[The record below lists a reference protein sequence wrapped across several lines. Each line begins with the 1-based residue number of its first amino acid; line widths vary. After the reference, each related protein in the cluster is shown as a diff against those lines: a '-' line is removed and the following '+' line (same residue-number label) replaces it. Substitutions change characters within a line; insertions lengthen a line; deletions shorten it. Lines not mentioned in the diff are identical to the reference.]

1 MKEITVKELKEKIDK
16 KEIFQLIDVREQHE
30 HDFAN
35 ISGDLIPMSQIITHK
50 DKIQSDK
57 PVVVYCRSG
66 NRSAAVIQALE
77 QRFGFTNLY
86 NLKGGILAWS
96 KEIDPSVPQY

>member
-1 MKEITVKELKEKIDK
+1 MKEITAKELKEKINK
-16 KEIFQLIDVREQHE
+16 KEIFQLIDVREQYE

-35 ISGDLIPMSQIITHK
+35 ISGEVIPMNQVINQK
-50 DKIQSDK
+50 DKIQNDK
-57 PVVVYCRSG
+57 PVVFYCRSG
-66 NRSAAVIQALE
+66 NRSAVVIQALE

-96 KEIDPSVPQY
+96 KEVDPTIPQY

>member
-1 MKEITVKELKEKIDK
+1 MKEITAKELKEKMDK

-35 ISGDLIPMSQIITHK
+35 ISGEVIPMSQVINEK
-50 DKIQSDK
+50 DKIQIDK
-57 PVVVYCRSG
+57 PVVFYCRSG
-66 NRSAAVIQALE
+66 NRSAVVIQALE

-86 NLKGGILAWS
+86 NLKGGILAWARD
-96 KEIDPSVPQY
+96 IDPSVPQY

>member
-1 MKEITVKELKEKIDK
+1 MKEITVKELKEKMDR
-16 KEIFQLIDVREQHE
+16 KEVFQLIDVREQYEHE
-30 HDFAN
+30 FAN
-35 ISGDLIPMSQIITHK
+35 ISGELIPMGQVINEK

-57 PVVVYCRSG
+57 PVVFYCRSG
-66 NRSAAVIQALE
+66 NRSAVVIQALE

-86 NLKGGILAWS
+86 NLKGGILAWA